1 MNKKYTDPILFYL
14 QKSYYKI
21 TQSFP
26 SKIHSERSK
35 QSFLLL
41 LQCHSANNHLLRTFL
56 GHGVLTTLEIRYI
69 DLSRYNFENCP
80 LPCFFSYNCLIWP
93 SSQMAC
99 PSSCKRQNNEGDNF
113 QNRGGK
119 EQCILHLVWS

>member
-69 DLSRYNFENCP
+69 HLSRYNFENCP

-93 SSQMAC
+93 SSQWPAQAAVRDKTMKETIFKIVAG
-99 PSSCKRQNNEGDNF
+99 RNNVSY
-113 QNRGGK
+113 
-119 EQCILHLVWS
+119 L